1 MDPVRRRELET
12 LLRGHLAEQPDDGLS
27 RLLWLAD
34 QLENYVERWI
44 GFAEAMPSPLP
55 ADLEGDLFGMVEIGA
70 AVTDEEI
77 RRAAYMPAVQG
88 AWDEFSEIVSSIR
101 TGAQSPAELREP
113 LTRLRATLLQEEK
126 G

>member
-1 MDPVRRRELET
+1 MDPGRRRELEA

-44 GFAEAMPSPLP
+44 GFGEE
-55 ADLEGDLFGMVEIGA
+55 LEGGLFGMVEIGA
-70 AVTDEEI
+70 ALTGEEI
-77 RRAAYMPAVQG
+77 RRAPHRSAAQG
-88 AWDEFSEIVSSIR
+88 AWDEFGAVLSSIR
-101 TGAQSPAELREP
+101 AGTRSPAELREP
-113 LTRLRATLLQEEK
+113 LARFRAALLHEEE